1 MRLMALDASRPAH
14 PTAADAQRVIS
25 LIDLTDLNDARVPD
39 GLDTLVDRAV
49 EHGVP
54 AVCIWPEF
62 VPRVA
67 ASLDALRDRGTCLI
81 ATVVNFPSGDQPV
94 AEVVATTRGALAAG
108 ADEIDLVL
116 PYRSLVAGDSESA
129 STMVAT
135 IADLVHAGSG
145 RSGAPAELKVIL
157 ETGELVEPELITQAA
172 ELAVGAGAD
181 FIKTSTGKTSV
192 SATTIALSL
201 MVDVVAGA
209 DRTVGLKP
217 SGGIR
222 TVAEAVEYLAI
233 VDDQLGDGWATPATF
248 RFGASSLLDD
258 AIAVALTA

>member
-1 MRLMALDASRPAH
+1 MGSSAPRPGVV
-14 PTAADAQRVIS
+14 TAADAQRVIS
-25 LIDLTDLNDARVPD
+25 LIDLTDLNDAHVPD
-39 GLDTLVDRAV
+39 GLATLVERAI

-54 AVCIWPEF
+54 AVCVWPEF

-67 ASLDALRDRGTCLI
+67 ASLDALDHRGTCLI

-94 AEVVATTRGALAAG
+94 AAVATTTRDALDAG

-116 PYRSLVAGDSESA
+116 PYRSLIDGDVEAARS
-129 STMVAT
+129 MVAT
-135 IADLVHAGSG
+135 IADVVHACTG
-145 RSGAPAELKVIL
+145 RSGARAELKVIL
-157 ETGELVEPELITQAA
+157 ETGELVEPELITTAA

-181 FIKTSTGKTSV
+181 FIKTSTGKTPV
-192 SATTIALSL
+192 SATTTALSL
-201 MVDVVAGA
+201 MVDVVASA
-209 DRTVGLKP
+209 DRTIGLKP

-233 VDDQLGDGWATPATF
+233 VDERLGSGWATPATF